1 MSSGLKEN
9 FGTMT
14 KSLHAGL
21 AASNAIKAGLL
32 AKGGFTSAGE
42 ILEGPLGFCKVMCS
56 GAEAGKIIQNLGKP
70 WEIEVPGITRKK
82 YPCCARTHAAIDAVL
97 KIVKQNEIDHRD
109 LEEITCSTDEM
120 AFKVLVH
127 PSPTSEL
134 EAKFSMPFC
143 LSIAF
148 LEKDVFIQHFNQK
161 LLQNKTVADV
171 MAKVKHIA
179 DRSIS
184 DQGYE
189 NRWISKVKIKLKN
202 GESYFELVKRPKGD
216 PINPFTFDEL
226 ADKFLRCAH
235 GVLDPKVGESI
246 LRKIKDLENQEDIMR
261 MIEELSKGIITQ

>member
-1 MSSGLKEN
+1 
-9 FGTMT
+9 MT

-32 AKGGFTSAGE
+32 AKGGFNSASR
-42 ILEGPLGFCKVMCS
+42 ILEGPLGFCNVMCS
-56 GAEAGKIIQNLGKP
+56 GAKAGKIIQDLGKP

-82 YPCCARTHAAIDAVL
+82 YPCCARTHAAIDGVL
-97 KIVKQNEIDHRD
+97 KIVKQNEIDHRE
-109 LEEITCSTDEM
+109 LEEITCSTDEL

-148 LEKDVFIQHFNQK
+148 LEKDVFIQHFKQK
-161 LLQNKTVADV
+161 WLQNKAVADV
-171 MAKVKHIA
+171 MAKVRHIA

-189 NRWISKVKIKLKN
+189 NRWISKVKIKLKG

-216 PINPFTFDEL
+216 PINPFAFDDL
-226 ADKFLRCAH
+226 VDKFLACAQ
-235 GVLDPKVGESI
+235 GVLDFKAGESI
-246 LRKIKDLENQEDIMR
+246 LEKIKDLEKQENILC
-261 MIEELSKGIITQ
+261 MIDELSKGIITQ